1 MTTSRGP
8 GPKEIASSTPC
19 RILHTPSAPADHPF
33 HDSCDCPYGQGF
45 TRYDDDLPGAAYPRR
60 CNWCT
65 EHDRP
70 TSS

>member
-1 MTTSRGP
+1 MTISRGP
-8 GPKEIASSTPC
+8 IPNLGVSAPT
-19 RILHTPSAPADHPF
+19 RDFLFTPSTREDHTF
-33 HDSCDCPYGQGF
+33 HDSRDCPYQAR
-45 TRYDDDLPGAAYPRR
+45 TTSYDDLPGAAYPRR

>member
-1 MTTSRGP
+1 MTPSRGP
-8 GPKEIASSTPC
+8 IPNLGLSSPM
-19 RILHTPSAPADHPF
+19 RDLLHTPSVPGDHPF
-33 HDSCDCPYGQGF
+33 HDSGDCPHGAGI
-45 TRYDDDLPGAAYPRR
+45 TRYDDLPGAAYPRR

>member
-1 MTTSRGP
+1 MSTSRGP
-8 GPKEIASSTPC
+8 TLKEIASSTP
-19 RILHTPSAPADHPF
+19 RRLLHTPSAPADHPF
-33 HDSCDCPYGQGF
+33 HDSSDCPYGRGI
-45 TRYDDDLPGAAYPRR
+45 TRYDDVPGAAYPRR

>member
-8 GPKEIASSTPC
+8 IPNLGVSALT
-19 RILHTPSAPADHPF
+19 RDLLHTPSAPADHHF
-33 HDSCDCPYGQGF
+33 HDSSGCPYGRGI

-70 TSS
+70 TAS